1 MARRTDKRW
10 TREVLEYHPVHGSRA
25 RGHPKTRWEDELDKF
40 VWDSFCMPK
49 GSWKE
54 LAQDRDFWRN
64 LTTDYIN
71 YTIDY

>member
-1 MARRTDKRW
+1 MAGIRDWAKEQARRKWIWAGHVARRTDKRW

-49 GSWKE
+49 GT
-54 LAQDRDFWRN
+54 L
-64 LTTDYIN
+64 
-71 YTIDY
+71 